1 MKNTTTTKKEYMS
14 VLVKCGEG
22 PIACSKDRN
31 KLLDKMGEYPDG
43 STFHIY
49 CVDHIIFHFNLFNV
63 VDYFDSFFV
72 FLKDWTILEFLS

>member
-1 MKNTTTTKKEYMS
+1 MNTDNKKKEYMS

-31 KLLDKMGEYPDG
+31 KLLNEMGKYPDG

-49 CVDHIIFHFNLFNV
+49 SVE
-63 VDYFDSFFV
+63 
-72 FLKDWTILEFLS
+72 IL

>member
-1 MKNTTTTKKEYMS
+1 MKNTTATKKEYMS

-49 CVDHIIFHFNLFNV
+49 CVE
-63 VDYFDSFFV
+63 
-72 FLKDWTILEFLS
+72 IL